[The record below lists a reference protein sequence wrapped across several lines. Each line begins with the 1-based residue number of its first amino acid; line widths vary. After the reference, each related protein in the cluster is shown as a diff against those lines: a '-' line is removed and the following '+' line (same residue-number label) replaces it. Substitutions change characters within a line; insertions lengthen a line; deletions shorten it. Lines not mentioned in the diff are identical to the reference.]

1 MFNVIGKDIVK
12 AFLDAIGAE
21 LDNICTRGKSILNMR
36 AEIEKLYNDVFY
48 AINGFHIFDY
58 FENTD
63 LLNYVV
69 DRYGFSFYTVN
80 DYVCG

>member
-1 MFNVIGKDIVK
+1 MFKSISMSTVK
-12 AFLDAIGAE
+12 SFLDSHN
-21 LDNICTRGKSILNMR
+21 LDDICTRGKSILNMR

-69 DRYGFSFYTVN
+69 DRYGFNFYQVH
-80 DYVCG
+80 DYISG